1 MRRAVVD
8 PGVFVSALLTPH
20 GTASKLVDALLLG
33 QWQLVASPL
42 LFEELTDVLLRKR
55 FHRYFDAAQVYEF
68 VAQLITVAVLVED
81 PIARP
86 KVTGDPDDDYL
97 VALAAAA
104 QAAAL
109 VSGDHHLTDL
119 GRVGDVRIVTP
130 REFLNELASSET

>member
-1 MRRAVVD
+1 VLRAVVD

-20 GTASKLVDALLLG
+20 GTASKLLDALFRG

-42 LFEELTDVLLRKR
+42 LFEELTEVLLRER
-55 FHRYFDAAQVYEF
+55 FHRYFDATQVYEF

-81 PIARP
+81 PIERP
-86 KVTGDPDDDYL
+86 KVTQDADDDYL

-104 QAAAL
+104 HSDVL

-119 GRVGDVRIVTP
+119 KRFGDIRIVTP
-130 REFLNELASSET
+130 REFLDELESND